1 MAYPSATLIIAL
13 RETATRLRDGAYY
26 AWGHHGACNC
36 GSLLQVITSMTKEEI
51 LTYAHTG
58 TGEWTEIAEDYCMV
72 TGAPAYL
79 MISKLEALG
88 LTTTDIHNLEYLDDK
103 KILNH
108 LPGGFRWLKR
118 NAREDVIIY
127 FETFA
132 NMLEME
138 LSIHSSRKNKETSVV
153 TSALSFQEANEG
165 VFA

>member
-1 MAYPSATLIIAL
+1 MAYPDIQLIEAL
-13 RETATRLRDGAYY
+13 RNTAKKLSEGSYY

-51 LTYAHTG
+51 LSYAHTG
-58 TGEWTEIAEDYCMV
+58 TGEWTEIAEDYCTV

-79 MISKLEALG
+79 MISKLEKLG
-88 LTTTDIHNLEYLDDK
+88 LTITDIHHLEYLDDR
-103 KILNH
+103 KILEH

-118 NAREDVIIY
+118 NIREDVIIY

-132 NMLEME
+132 NILEGE
-138 LSIHSSRKNKETSVV
+138 LLNNKLRKE
-153 TSALSFQEANEG
+153 QEKKDLQPEWFAEEAAA

>member
-1 MAYPSATLIIAL
+1 
-13 RETATRLRDGAYY
+13 
-26 AWGHHGACNC
+26 
-36 GSLLQVITSMTKEEI
+36 MTKEEI

-88 LTTTDIHNLEYLDDK
+88 LTSIDIHNLEYLDDK
-103 KILNH
+103 KILSH

-118 NAREDVIIY
+118 NVREDVIIY

-138 LSIHSSRKNKETSVV
+138 LPINSFRKNRQTTDVK
-153 TSALSFQEANEG
+153 SALSLQEANEG